1 MMMDIY
7 GIIKKPLITEKSTN
21 LIKTD
26 NKVTFK
32 VAVNANKDEIKKVV
46 ETIFNVTVLRVN
58 TLSMKGKKKRVG
70 RNVGKRPD
78 WKKAIVTLKKGDRIE
93 IFEGV

>member
-1 MMMDIY
+1 MDIY

-26 NKVTFK
+26 NRVTFK
-32 VAVNANKDEIKKVV
+32 VALNANKDEIKKVV

-58 TLSMKGKKKRVG
+58 TLRMKGKKKRVG

>member
-26 NKVTFK
+26 NRVTFK
-32 VAVNANKDEIKKVV
+32 VALNANKDEIKKVV

-58 TLSMKGKKKRVG
+58 TLRMKGKKKRVG